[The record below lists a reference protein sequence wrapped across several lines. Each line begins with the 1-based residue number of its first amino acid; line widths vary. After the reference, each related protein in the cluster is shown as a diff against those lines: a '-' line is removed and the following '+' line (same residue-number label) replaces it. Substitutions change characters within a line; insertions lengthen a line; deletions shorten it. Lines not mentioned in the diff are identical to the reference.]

1 MATYLGFAPTD
12 TLKNDIQQLLANLA
26 NKSAEPQ
33 YHLANRISAVM
44 TDEIIDCLLLN
55 LVKSIS
61 HGESSRM
68 INFLG
73 SFLKKTMHVMLKMM
87 LGKASNSEIDRRTEF
102 VRARFLNLPND
113 IPRLGFPMPQDL
125 YQEFQRHFSAIDA
138 GQGKEHTEAM
148 VACMLRFADLAL
160 VHFYDEFVDKLD
172 LGMILRKGAA
182 VTRAGIHK
190 ENHSILPKMIRSLE
204 PTDMKLFADYF
215 RGMLVER

>member
-1 MATYLGFAPTD
+1 
-12 TLKNDIQQLLANLA
+12 
-26 NKSAEPQ
+26 
-33 YHLANRISAVM
+33 
-44 TDEIIDCLLLN
+44 
-55 LVKSIS
+55 
-61 HGESSRM
+61 
-68 INFLG
+68 
-73 SFLKKTMHVMLKMM
+73 MHVMLKMM

-125 YQEFQRHFSAIDA
+125 YQEFQRHFTAIDA